1 MKGQVDNVKHCPSI
15 N

>member
-1 MKGQVDNVKHCPSI
+1 MKGQVDNVKHWPSI